1 MSDLGATALTQRG
14 ATDVTEGNVT
24 GDFDAWMQDSLWPS
38 VSKAFSTAK
47 VTATTESLTNMLHI
61 PGSDEHADAVQAE
74 VLNVKALTED
84 EPRPKYHMEIKLP
97 AGTTY
102 DVGDYLEVYPHNT
115 TEDMDSLLQVM
126 RSQGHDLSDP
136 LISTMHARLELHQ
149 PASSKVSNVPDGSL
163 LWSLSSLKWSVYGS
177 MVQQN
182 LTLVHSKLKPS

>member
-1 MSDLGATALTQRG
+1 MRDRGATALTQRG

-47 VTATTESLTNMLHI
+47 VSATTESLTSMLHI
-61 PGSDEHADAVQAE
+61 PGSDEHADAVQAS
-74 VLNVKALTED
+74 VLEIKAMTEN

-102 DVGDYLEVYPHNT
+102 DVGDYLEVYPQNT
-115 TEDMDSLLQVM
+115 REDTDGLLQVM

-136 LISTMHARLELHQ
+136 LISAMHSRLELHQ
-149 PASSKVSNVPDGSL
+149 PASSRVSKTPHGRLRGLFPRRIGHSIR
-163 LWSLSSLKWSVYGS
+163 LS
-177 MVQQN
+177 N
-182 LTLVHSKLKPS
+182 RRC